1 MKKNVLEMV
10 FFVSNLFKW
19 KTHLT
24 IMNPTQIDS
33 DKMIDR
39 ESFLSRVLETG
50 GKVLD
55 NELPAFQKKFQ
66 AFE

>member
-1 MKKNVLEMV
+1 
-10 FFVSNLFKW
+10 
-19 KTHLT
+19 
-24 IMNPTQIDS
+24 MNPTQNDS
-33 DKMIDR
+33 DKMINK
-39 ESFLSRVLETG
+39 ESLLSRMLETG